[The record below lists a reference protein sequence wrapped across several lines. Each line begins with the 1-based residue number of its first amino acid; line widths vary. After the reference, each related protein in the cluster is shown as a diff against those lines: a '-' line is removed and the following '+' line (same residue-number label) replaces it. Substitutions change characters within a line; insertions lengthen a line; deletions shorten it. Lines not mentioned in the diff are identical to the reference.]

1 MGQAL
6 SRAEGAQQAAAAS
19 LFAGWQEKLIASA
32 LEGAMGGVWMLED
45 TPGGAL
51 AECGDFL
58 FLEARDSQTARNLL
72 MAWKREHA
80 GRYAILVARDPAL
93 SALAPEVFAGDAAL
107 TRRYAFHKGGEAFDR
122 ERLARFAACAPRKW
136 SAAV

>member
-1 MGQAL
+1 MGQDL

-51 AECGDFL
+51 AECG
-58 FLEARDSQTARNLL
+58 EARARGALRHSCG
-72 MAWKREHA
+72 ARPRTVSA
-80 GRYAILVARDPAL
+80 GA
-93 SALAPEVFAGDAAL
+93 
-107 TRRYAFHKGGEAFDR
+107 
-122 ERLARFAACAPRKW
+122 
-136 SAAV
+136 

>member
-58 FLEARDSQTARNLL
+58 FLEARYSQTARNLL

-80 GRYAILVARDPAL
+80 GRYAILVARDSAL
-93 SALAPEVFAGDAAL
+93 SALVPEVFAGDAAS
-107 TRRYAFHKGGEAFDR
+107 RS
-122 ERLARFAACAPRKW
+122 ERAH
-136 SAAV
+136 V

>member
-72 MAWKREHA
+72 MAWEARARGALRHSCGARLRIVSA
-80 GRYAILVARDPAL
+80 GA
-93 SALAPEVFAGDAAL
+93 
-107 TRRYAFHKGGEAFDR
+107 
-122 ERLARFAACAPRKW
+122 
-136 SAAV
+136 

>member
-45 TPGGAL
+45 TVQQ
-51 AECGDFL
+51 AEPS
-58 FLEARDSQTARNLL
+58 A
-72 MAWKREHA
+72 A
-80 GRYAILVARDPAL
+80 GRI
-93 SALAPEVFAGDAAL
+93 FAGKGL
-107 TRRYAFHKGGEAFDR
+107 TDGQNHGN
-122 ERLARFAACAPRKW
+122 
-136 SAAV
+136 V

>member
-45 TPGGAL
+45 TPA
-51 AECGDFL
+51 
-58 FLEARDSQTARNLL
+58 ARWLNAGIFCSLKRGTARL
-72 MAWKREHA
+72 RE
-80 GRYAILVARDPAL
+80 
-93 SALAPEVFAGDAAL
+93 
-107 TRRYAFHKGGEAFDR
+107 T
-122 ERLARFAACAPRKW
+122 C
-136 SAAV
+136 

>member
-58 FLEARDSQTARNLL
+58 FLEARDSQTARNPADGVEARARGALRHSCGARL
-72 MAWKREHA
+72 RIVSA
-80 GRYAILVARDPAL
+80 GA
-93 SALAPEVFAGDAAL
+93 
-107 TRRYAFHKGGEAFDR
+107 
-122 ERLARFAACAPRKW
+122 
-136 SAAV
+136 

>member
-51 AECGDFL
+51 G
-58 FLEARDSQTARNLL
+58 
-72 MAWKREHA
+72 
-80 GRYAILVARDPAL
+80 
-93 SALAPEVFAGDAAL
+93 
-107 TRRYAFHKGGEAFDR
+107 
-122 ERLARFAACAPRKW
+122 
-136 SAAV
+136 

>member
-1 MGQAL
+1 MIYELIETG
-6 SRAEGAQQAAAAS
+6 RASA

-58 FLEARDSQTARNLL
+58 FLEARDYRTVTA
-72 MAWKREHA
+72 
-80 GRYAILVARDPAL
+80 
-93 SALAPEVFAGDAAL
+93 
-107 TRRYAFHKGGEAFDR
+107 
-122 ERLARFAACAPRKW
+122 
-136 SAAV
+136 